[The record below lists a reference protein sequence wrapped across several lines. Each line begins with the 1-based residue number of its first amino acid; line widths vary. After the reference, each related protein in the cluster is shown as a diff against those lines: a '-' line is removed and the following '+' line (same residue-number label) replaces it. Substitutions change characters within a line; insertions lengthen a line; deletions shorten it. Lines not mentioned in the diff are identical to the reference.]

1 MKLRALLLLALALP
15 ALAPAAGD
23 EDRPLA
29 LSVEV
34 RQLGRGADGT
44 VVGIVI
50 QVAPEDRPRVGE
62 RGRVLVTLL
71 DGEDIVDRHAA
82 VVAVGSD

>member
-50 QVAPEDRPRVGE
+50 QIAPEDRPRIE
-62 RGRVLVTLL
+62 IGRALL
-71 DGEDIVDRHAA
+71 GGTGHQFEAGD
-82 VVAVGSD
+82 